1 MAYRKTEFVEK
12 KRVSVRRK
20 IVKAAETLVNEGGWQ
35 NCTVTKVAKKA
46 DIATGSLY
54 THFSDITA
62 LHEEVYRAIGDQ
74 EIHVLHDIAKSEL
87 SPLPCLQE
95 AISAFTHRS
104 LKGRIRAYAVIA
116 EPAGNHLEILKQDY
130 HRQFADVFESIL
142 ARGQEQ
148 GVFTLLNC
156 KIAATC
162 ILGSLTE
169 ALITPLDPHLSL
181 SAEQEQELH
190 HETLKFC
197 LRAVGHSPG

>member
-1 MAYRKTEFVEK
+1 MAYRKTEFIEK
-12 KRVSVRRK
+12 KRVAVRTK
-20 IVKAAETLVNEGGWQ
+20 IIDAAEMLVNEGGWK

-46 DIATGSLY
+46 NIATGSLY

-74 EIHVLHDIAKSEL
+74 EISVLQDIAKSAL
-87 SPLPCLQE
+87 SPLPCLQD

-116 EPAGNHLEILKQDY
+116 EPAGDRLEILKQDY
-130 HRQFADVFESIL
+130 HRQFAEVFESIL
-142 ARGQEQ
+142 DKGQKQ
-148 GVFTLLNC
+148 GSFAPLNS

-162 ILGSLTE
+162 ILGCLTE
-169 ALITPLDPHLSL
+169 ALITPLDPRISF
-181 SAEQEQELH
+181 SADQEQELH

-197 LRAVGHSPG
+197 LRAVGHSQT